1 MKKKS
6 HWGNKNMLLPIKFA
20 YGGDP
25 KSLVENQISQFVL
38 RLPFGCCMEARIRA
52 NTGLTGKIADQAW
65 RESNSTMGPMFRIK
79 ELALK
84 RGRF

>member
-1 MKKKS
+1 M
-6 HWGNKNMLLPIKFA
+6 
-20 YGGDP
+20 GGDP

-38 RLPFGCCMEARIRA
+38 RLPLGCCMEARIRA
-52 NTGLTGKIADQAW
+52 NTGLPGKTADQAW
-65 RESNSTMGPMFRIK
+65 KERNSTMGPMFRIK